1 MSLYR
6 NIKLSCTQFYI
17 RNHLKILM
25 NPYTPFHLHNLFFG
39 NFLTVYFKLKA
50 LIQKNDVNINKDKYK
65 KNPE

>member
-1 MSLYR
+1 
-6 NIKLSCTQFYI
+6 
-17 RNHLKILM
+17 M